1 MCVGCWF
8 MFHKKRNERT
18 FPCGRKSKILSSSD
32 HRQLCRHMEVC
43 PWFQISTSISSK
55 YMCSQHVSM
64 PNMMHTCRHSI
75 VGRERENYCIWTY
88 LLFIPHTKLEITCN
102 PKVISNNSLDTRI
115 NSKKTLNYSTWCQL
129 RWIIHEPTR
138 SQVLR
143 LDGRTIY
150 SYIILFP
157 FLPVVKVH
165 VVVTRPHIDSCK
177 WLGPKWPRR
186 NFNAY

>member
-1 MCVGCWF
+1 MLILISKDFNNIKWLF
-8 MFHKKRNERT
+8 PKKLN
-18 FPCGRKSKILSSSD
+18 SSFFNYLVSD
-32 HRQLCRHMEVC
+32 QL
-43 PWFQISTSISSK
+43 WT
-55 YMCSQHVSM
+55 YGSQHVSM